1 MAKGLVLLGGL
12 CGLVAFFL
20 PFMVVPVEGTTVGV
34 SMFHFMKGEAGLE
47 EAFGKKAE
55 TEGDREAL
63 REASDAFEKDKGLFL
78 AFYAPAALLVLLGL
92 VGLVSRFGRGL
103 GLIAMLA
110 GIIGFGG
117 WLLIHTALGE
127 AAKEQARGMTEGL
140 GVTLLLVSASLGCL
154 GALMA
159 LARPEP
165 RAAVG
170 AA

>member
-1 MAKGLVLLGGL
+1 MA
-12 CGLVAFFL
+12 
-20 PFMVVPVEGTTVGV
+20 
-34 SMFHFMKGEAGLE
+34 
-47 EAFGKKAE
+47 
-55 TEGDREAL
+55 
-63 REASDAFEKDKGLFL
+63 
-78 AFYAPAALLVLLGL
+78 
-92 VGLVSRFGRGL
+92 
-103 GLIAMLA
+103 
-110 GIIGFGG
+110 
-117 WLLIHTALGE
+117 IHTALGE